1 MKRFFLFL
9 TLALAAV
16 GHAAD
21 SCSPVQLAW
30 ADQLG
35 KLRSGSCNLKQRDG
49 AGLNLYDIAG
59 LNGNGEMQKYLA
71 SKGVGQYSP
80 ALQRLVSTGL
90 RYLGHG
96 GADAVKSY
104 QRANGF
110 PVNGKLSY
118 GWLSRFYR
126 DLTRKVQS
134 DLAGRGYKVG
144 SADGLMGNSTVEA
157 LQDFRRQN
165 RLAAVSYRHLDE
177 PLLARLAQTKG
188 TKAGDKTDKKNDKA
202 TAKVEKN
209 AKAEKNAKDKASASR
224 ESKAKNDKNV
234 KTAKVEKNAKNE
246 RLSALRVKPDNKVLK
261 KDSKLAKAV
270 REKEA
275 KAGRKGREEPK
286 AKPLLSNSKRLKNVR
301 ERAQAQRQV
310 VERRRLERR
319 PAPLRRPVRTV
330 EDENFNFSDGRGD
343 HISYRTGSFGGGS
356 YGNANGA
363 GSGYNSNASNPPAR
377 NGNGDAGYGLGS
389 LSASVSPAPGASAPA
404 RSSAKTNEA
413 LAQQRAS
420 LGRKARKGSGFTK
433 VVGRLGATSSG
444 GQITRCTIGGQ
455 RIETGWCNSHYQ
467 QSRNKLCQ
475 AVMDSSGNVFSITCG
490 KK

>member
-21 SCSPVQLAW
+21 SCSPVQLTW

-165 RLAAVSYRHLDE
+165 KLGAVS
-177 PLLARLAQTKG
+177 
-188 TKAGDKTDKKNDKA
+188 
-202 TAKVEKN
+202 
-209 AKAEKNAKDKASASR
+209 
-224 ESKAKNDKNV
+224 
-234 KTAKVEKNAKNE
+234 
-246 RLSALRVKPDNKVLK
+246 
-261 KDSKLAKAV
+261 
-270 REKEA
+270 
-275 KAGRKGREEPK
+275 
-286 AKPLLSNSKRLKNVR
+286 
-301 ERAQAQRQV
+301 
-310 VERRRLERR
+310 
-319 PAPLRRPVRTV
+319 
-330 EDENFNFSDGRGD
+330 
-343 HISYRTGSFGGGS
+343 
-356 YGNANGA
+356 
-363 GSGYNSNASNPPAR
+363 
-377 NGNGDAGYGLGS
+377 
-389 LSASVSPAPGASAPA
+389 
-404 RSSAKTNEA
+404 
-413 LAQQRAS
+413 
-420 LGRKARKGSGFTK
+420 
-433 VVGRLGATSSG
+433 
-444 GQITRCTIGGQ
+444 
-455 RIETGWCNSHYQ
+455 
-467 QSRNKLCQ
+467 
-475 AVMDSSGNVFSITCG
+475 
-490 KK
+490 

>member
-165 RLAAVSYRHLDE
+165 KLAAVSYRHLDE
-177 PLLARLAQTKG
+177 PLLARLAQTRG
-188 TKAGDKTDKKNDKA
+188 TKAGDKADKKNDKA
-202 TAKVEKN
+202 PAKV
-209 AKAEKNAKDKASASR
+209 EKNAKDKASASR
-224 ESKAKNDKNV
+224 ESKGKNDKNV
-234 KTAKVEKNAKNE
+234 KTAKVEKNSKNE

-389 LSASVSPAPGASAPA
+389 LSASVSPAPGASTPA

>member
-21 SCSPVQLAW
+21 SCSPVQLTW

-165 RLAAVSYRHLDE
+165 KLAAVSYRHLDE
-177 PLLARLAQTKG
+177 PLLARLAQTRG
-188 TKAGDKTDKKNDKA
+188 TKAGDKADKKNDKA
-202 TAKVEKN
+202 PAKV
-209 AKAEKNAKDKASASR
+209 EKNAKDKASASR
-224 ESKAKNDKNV
+224 ESKGKNDKNV
-234 KTAKVEKNAKNE
+234 KTAKVEKNSKNE

-377 NGNGDAGYGLGS
+377 SGNGDAGYGLGS
-389 LSASVSPAPGASAPA
+389 LSASVSPAPGASTPA

>member
-1 MKRFFLFL
+1 MMKRFFLFL

-165 RLAAVSYRHLDE
+165 KLAAVSYRHLDE
-177 PLLARLAQTKG
+177 PLLARLAQTRG
-188 TKAGDKTDKKNDKA
+188 TKAGDKADKKNDKA
-202 TAKVEKN
+202 PAKV
-209 AKAEKNAKDKASASR
+209 EKNAKDKASASR
-224 ESKAKNDKNV
+224 ESKGKNDKNV
-234 KTAKVEKNAKNE
+234 KTAKVEKNSKNE

-389 LSASVSPAPGASAPA
+389 LSASVSPAPGASTPA